1 MNKILVLFFAL
12 VSSSVFATTWYV
24 AKSGKD
30 TNMGKSEGTAFLTI
44 QKAVDSASDG
54 DLILVGS
61 GVYSPTSISKNGVVN
76 SNKKIIIKSLNGY
89 KDTIIDAQ
97 NKMCCLYDGG
107 NYNYIN
113 CTLIGFSLINGR
125 APSNFN
131 MGGGAIGGR
140 LVNCV
145 ISNCYALANAGGA
158 HFTRMEN
165 CLILACNAPEGYAS
179 AAYSCELRNCT
190 VTQNRLEGSLAGGQC
205 ALYECAVYNTI
216 VYDNPSGGLGPGC
229 SAHNCVTSDPKFRDA
244 AHGDYRLQ
252 KSSPCIDAG
261 DNSYSTTDTDLAG
274 KVRIYNGK
282 VDIGAYEYQPD
293 VLFGGIRNIVA
304 KQRYP
309 WNGLVDLHFTITGD
323 AGTKYDTSFTA
334 KDMVGNT
341 NIAMRTI
348 RKADGTAAAA
358 KEQLMPDTYNWVWD
372 AAVDLPKDFKCDR
385 VTVTGTVN
393 EFKPLY
399 MVIDL
404 SSGANSS
411 KYPVSY
417 LDDVPSGGWSDTYK
431 TTKLV
436 LRRIEAG
443 TFTMGSPSGENGRS
457 SNETQHSVTLT
468 KAYYLGV
475 FELTAKQYQLVMGS
489 LTYRPYP
496 DQSGYAWIGFNHG
509 TGKTGW
515 EKYPMED
522 LKFYKIRGKTNGLS
536 TTITA
541 SVDSDS
547 LIGLLRSRTGVTTI
561 DLPTE
566 AQWEYACRAG
576 STKALYTNV
585 DIPHSDFATDSTLTG
600 IAVYYTTAG
609 TSPVGTKKPNNWG
622 LYDMYGNVWEWCLD
636 WYTASLTSTTD
647 PLISNSSGNKV
658 CRGGSYGSP
667 KISCRSACRMSVGKD
682 AYRAP
687 AESINRGTA
696 GSLGMRLCVTL
707 SE

>member
-12 VSSSVFATTWYV
+12 VSSSAFATTWYV

-107 NYNYIN
+107 NYNYTN
-113 CTLIGFSLINGR
+113 CTLIGFSLINGC

-158 HFTRMEN
+158 YFTRMEN

-293 VLFGGIRNIVA
+293 VFGGIRNIVA

-309 WNGLVDLHFTITGD
+309 WNGLVDFSFEVTGD
-323 AGTKYDTSFTA
+323 PATAYKTSFLA
-334 KDMVGNT
+334 HDHVSAT
-341 NIAMRTI
+341 NIPSRTI
-348 RKADGTAAAA
+348 YTSDGSRLSVTNSLKPGVYRWIWNALA
-358 KEQLMPDTYNWVWD
+358 
-372 AAVDLPKDFKCDR
+372 DLPNGF
-385 VTVTGTVN
+385 
-393 EFKPLY
+393 
-399 MVIDL
+399 
-404 SSGANSS
+404 
-411 KYPVSY
+411 VSERM
-417 LDDVPSGGWSDTYK
+417 T
-431 TTKLV
+431 
-436 LRRIEAG
+436 IE
-443 TFTMGSPSGENGRS
+443 
-457 SNETQHSVTLT
+457 
-468 KAYYLGV
+468 
-475 FELTAKQYQLVMGS
+475 
-489 LTYRPYP
+489 
-496 DQSGYAWIGFNHG
+496 
-509 TGKTGW
+509 
-515 EKYPMED
+515 
-522 LKFYKIRGKTNGLS
+522 
-536 TTITA
+536 
-541 SVDSDS
+541 
-547 LIGLLRSRTGVTTI
+547 
-561 DLPTE
+561 
-566 AQWEYACRAG
+566 
-576 STKALYTNV
+576 
-585 DIPHSDFATDSTLTG
+585 
-600 IAVYYTTAG
+600 
-609 TSPVGTKKPNNWG
+609 
-622 LYDMYGNVWEWCLD
+622 GNVEE
-636 WYTASLTSTTD
+636 
-647 PLISNSSGNKV
+647 P
-658 CRGGSYGSP
+658 
-667 KISCRSACRMSVGKD
+667 
-682 AYRAP
+682 
-687 AESINRGTA
+687 
-696 GSLGMRLCVTL
+696 
-707 SE
+707 